1 MPDGGYSFE
10 SGALDDMATKL
21 RDSAGALDRA
31 AGAQAEAPDAGAS
44 SLHVARAL
52 QALMTS
58 TVAGAQT
65 LDEVAAK
72 ISTAQGSYH
81 DIENTHQGELDKQ
94 MHDGMKPYGEMLDDY
109 NGPL

>member
-1 MPDGGYSFE
+1 MSDGYSFE
-10 SGALDDMATKL
+10 PDALDNMAVKL
-21 RDSAGALDRA
+21 REGASALDRT
-31 AGAQAEAPDAGAS
+31 AGAQAETPDAGAS

-58 TVAGAQT
+58 TVAGAQV
-65 LDEVAAK
+65 LDDTATK
-72 ISTAQGSYH
+72 INTARGSYH

-94 MHDGMKPYGEMLDDY
+94 MHDGMKPYGEMMDDY